1 MIRYKNILN
10 KKDSDKLQIRV
21 GNEKLINL
29 NIVGVLLNSSSLPL
43 SCFKGSDLIDIK
55 SGNKTYAFGL
65 TIDLF
70 KKMKNATKKKLHYWF
85 FE

>member
-1 MIRYKNILN
+1 MSKDGIKIRPSKIIRVVRYTNILN

-21 GNEKLINL
+21 GNENLSL

-55 SGNKTYAFGL
+55 SE
-65 TIDLF
+65 
-70 KKMKNATKKKLHYWF
+70 TKQMVLV
-85 FE
+85 